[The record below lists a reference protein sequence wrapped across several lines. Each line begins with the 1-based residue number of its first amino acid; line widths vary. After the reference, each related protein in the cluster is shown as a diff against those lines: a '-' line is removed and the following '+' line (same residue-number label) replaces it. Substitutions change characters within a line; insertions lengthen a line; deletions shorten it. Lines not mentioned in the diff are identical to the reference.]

1 MAEETEQDTGAEA
14 SGAGVDPAAVAIA
27 LIGASREKADAFLE
41 NQSALN
47 AKQGHLVD
55 LQAKELAHELK
66 LRHWSLQVRHV
77 SALLK
82 LALEVSL
89 ALIAIALA
97 CFVGATVWSAAHAD
111 GLIIDAFSVPSDLA
125 AQGLTGE
132 VVASRMLD
140 RLTEMQ
146 NATVSSR
153 APQSYANDWGN
164 DIKVEIP
171 DTGVSFGEAYRY
183 LKGWLG
189 HETHFG
195 GEVVRT
201 DSGLV
206 LTARISGDS
215 NVNSAG
221 TNLDALVEKTAE
233 YVYGQTQPYRYA
245 VYLESHGRTDEALA
259 IFQHLA
265 TAGSEEDRP
274 WGYIG
279 WRNMALDS
287 EPPDT
292 TMLMLK
298 RALELQ
304 PDNLTALN
312 DLEGDEFNLSHP
324 ERGLR
329 DAKQGQSVGRVAQ
342 RLIRANQIVI
352 ARATNVA
359 NIDGVMGDFQKAA
372 RERAQPGTGPQ
383 LETRALGPFIFDLP
397 RFQTAE
403 HDLAAARAS
412 FIIEHARVTYFS
424 QSQNAGYFALMDAAT
439 QMLIDSEAQDWTG
452 LVSHANGD
460 APLFQKFPSLRSWSL
475 TMTVPIAAYASAKL
489 GNIAAAE
496 AEIAP
501 TPGDCYDCLITRARI
516 AEVEG
521 QRARADWWFGRAVDD
536 APSIPFAYADWG
548 QSMLAR
554 GKPDDAIAKFT
565 IANQKGPHFADPLEM
580 WGEALMA
587 KNRSDLALA
596 KFSEAEKYAPNWGRL
611 HMKWGEALGFAG
623 KKDEAQ
629 KQFALAAGLDLTA
642 ADRAELTKVSHG

>member
-1 MAEETEQDTGAEA
+1 MAEETESQETGAEA
-14 SGAGVDPAAVAIA
+14 SGTGVDPAAVALA
-27 LIGASREKADAFLE
+27 LGGASREIANQFLE
-41 NQSALN
+41 EQIAL
-47 AKQGHLVD
+47 AR
-55 LQAKELAHELK
+55 LQTKELAHELK
-66 LRHWSLQVRHV
+66 LRHWSLWVRHV

-82 LALEVSL
+82 LAFEVSL

-97 CFVGATVWSAAHAD
+97 CFIGATVWSAAHAD

-125 AQGLTGE
+125 AQGLSGE

-201 DSGLV
+201 DSGLA

-215 NVNSAG
+215 NASFAG
-221 TNLDALVEKTAE
+221 TNLDALIEKTAE

-245 VYLESHGRTDEALA
+245 VYLESHGRTDDALA

-265 TAGSEEDRP
+265 TAGSDEDRP

-383 LETRALGPFIFDLP
+383 LGTGALGPFIFDLP

-412 FIIEHARVTYFS
+412 FILEHARVTNFS
-424 QSQNAGYFALMDAAT
+424 QSRDAGYFALMDTAT
-439 QMLIDSEAQDWTG
+439 QMLIDSEAQDWAG
-452 LVSHANGD
+452 FVSRANGL
-460 APLFQKFPSLRSWSL
+460 APLFQKFPSTRSWSL
-475 TMTVPIAAYASAKL
+475 TMTVPLTAYANARL
-489 GNIAAAE
+489 GNIATAE
-496 AEIAP
+496 AEISP

-521 QRARADWWFGRAVDD
+521 QHARADWWFDRAVNSN
-536 APSIPFAYADWG
+536 PSIPFAYADWG
-548 QSMLAR
+548 QALLER
-554 GKPDDAIAKFT
+554 GDPDRAIAKFT
-565 IANQKGPHFADPLEM
+565 IANHRGPKFADPLEG
-580 WGEALMA
+580 WGEALM
-587 KNRSDLALA
+587 KKSRSDLALA
-596 KFSEAEKYAPNWGRL
+596 KFTEAEKYAPNWGRL
-611 HMKWGEALGFAG
+611 HLKWGEALGYAG
-623 KKDEAQ
+623 QKDEAQ
-629 KQFALAAGLDLTA
+629 KQYELAAGLDLSSS
-642 ADRAELTKVSHG
+642 DKAELAIVRG